1 MAMGEK
7 IVTFA
12 KRLSL
17 FLLVLSTCA
26 WAQMTPTR
34 SQHHRLMAARQKL
47 FTLQAKISNLQAEQ
61 VFVNAEVL
69 ALCRQVVVDNR
80 WPQDTECDLN
90 SLTFYSKPLPPAKA
104 EEPKPEQKPE
114 PTSQAAC
121 DATHTFCSDATVAGS
136 AVVVDNRWPQDTECD
151 LNSLTFY
158 SKPLPPAKAE
168 EPKPEQKKEEPKAD
182 KK

>member
-7 IVTFA
+7 IVIFA

-114 PTSQAAC
+114 P
-121 DATHTFCSDATVAGS
+121 
-136 AVVVDNRWPQDTECD
+136 
-151 LNSLTFY
+151 
-158 SKPLPPAKAE
+158 
-168 EPKPEQKKEEPKAD
+168 KKEEPKAD